1 MYIKDNYFKII
12 NRSYIVLSFVLWI
25 MMLYLI
31 IDNLVSLKYE
41 TEKEVINLHTNLA
54 SEYIKQ
60 TIQFICF
67 IFAYITFNIIYLVII
82 GHIRI
87 KHHSV
92 PVPV

>member
-87 KHHSV
+87 KKQNKEEL
-92 PVPV
+92 

>member
-54 SEYIKQ
+54 
-60 TIQFICF
+60 
-67 IFAYITFNIIYLVII
+67 NIIYLVII

>member
-12 NRSYIVLSFVLWI
+12 NRSYIVLSFLLWI

-41 TEKEVINLHTNLA
+41 TDKEVINLHTNLA
-54 SEYIKQ
+54 TDYIKQ

-67 IFAYITFNIIYLVII
+67 ILVYITFNIIYLVII
-82 GHIRI
+82 GNIRI
-87 KHHSV
+87 KKQNKEEL
-92 PVPV
+92 

>member
-12 NRSYIVLSFVLWI
+12 NRSYIVLSFLLWI

-41 TEKEVINLHTNLA
+41 TDKEVINLHTNLT
-54 SEYIKQ
+54 SDYIKQ

-67 IFAYITFNIIYLVII
+67 ILVYITFNIIYLVII

-87 KHHSV
+87 KKQNTEE
-92 PVPV
+92 